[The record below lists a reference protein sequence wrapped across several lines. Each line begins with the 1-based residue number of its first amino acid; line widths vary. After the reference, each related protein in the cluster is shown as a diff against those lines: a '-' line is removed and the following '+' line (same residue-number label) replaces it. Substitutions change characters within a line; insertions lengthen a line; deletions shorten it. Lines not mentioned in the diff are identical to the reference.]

1 MRRSLWIVVLL
12 ACLAVPA
19 VGKAQSQTAAP
30 EPAKT
35 PDIAP
40 EAAAPVAAMC
50 RDLASRSALAF
61 SAEITEEQVYPNGQT
76 VQLTRFAD
84 VALKRPDKLYSRVTG
99 DERDRVFVYDG
110 KTVTVADYDRGVY
123 AVIDAPPTIDATMA
137 MLSEKYGLVAPL
149 SDLLYA
155 DPCKELLANVRTG
168 DCVGVHTAAGVAC
181 DHLAFTQKKR
191 RLAALGGKGQVGPAA
206 KGRHYRQKR
215 HGLAAIRR
223 HLHGLGHR
231 SAPAGRPLY
240 LQARQGLAPHR
251 IHPHDRRPGRQ
262 VRQWP

>member
-19 VGKAQSQTAAP
+19 VGKAQSQPAAS

-50 RDLASRSALAF
+50 QALAARSMLAF

-84 VALKRPDKLYSRVTG
+84 VALKRPDKLYSRITG

-123 AVIDAPPTIDATMA
+123 AVIDAPPTIDATIT

-168 DCVGVHTAAGVAC
+168 DCVGVHTAAGLAC
-181 DHLAFTQKKR
+181 DHLAFTQKNADWQLWVEKGKSPLPRKVVITDKNGMGWPQYAATFTDWDTAPRLPADLFTFKPGKDLR
-191 RLAALGGKGQVGPAA
+191 RIEFTPMIAGQEGK
-206 KGRHYRQKR
+206 
-215 HGLAAIRR
+215 
-223 HLHGLGHR
+223 
-231 SAPAGRPLY
+231 
-240 LQARQGLAPHR
+240 
-251 IHPHDRRPGRQ
+251 
-262 VRQWP
+262 